1 MTIASIEIGRASQGQ
16 ASSINGICVQQEQ
29 LTVASAT
36 TNTMSNAVTSLEPG
50 LVARIATDDTGC
62 YVAIGTT
69 PDPTAT
75 ANTSATTT
83 RRFLP
88 AAASIELPIAAGMKV
103 AVRGL

>member
-1 MTIASIEIGRASQGQ
+1 MAIASIEIGRASQMQ
-16 ASSINGICVQQEQ
+16 ASSINGRCIVQEQ
-29 LTVASAT
+29 LAVAT
-36 TNTMSNAVTSLEPG
+36 GVTNTTAALSSSEPG

-75 ANTSATTT
+75 ADTAATTA

-88 AAASIELPIAAGMKV
+88 AAASIELPFGGGLKV